1 MCIIID
7 ADMFNRYLDSND
19 DDMKPL
25 RNWIKNKGKIV
36 YTNFG
41 KYGDEVLQYRAM
53 SIELRNLVEAGK
65 AKNIQLSKVKAKL
78 KELDEYSLNSNDPH
92 ILALALADNV
102 KILVSNDTDLHKDFK
117 SIVKGGKIYQNKQH
131 KKLLSRHSCP

>member
-1 MCIIID
+1 
-7 ADMFNRYLDSND
+7 MFNRYLNPNNE
-19 DDMKPL
+19 DMKPL
-25 RNWIKNKGKIV
+25 RDWIKSRGKIV

-41 KYGDEVLQYRAM
+41 KYEDELQDYRAM
-53 SIELRNLVEAGK
+53 EIELRSLFEAGK
-65 AKNIQLSKVKAKL
+65 AKIVQIDKVKSKM
-78 KELDEYSLNSNDPH
+78 KELNEYSLISNDQH

-102 KILVSNDTDLHKDFK
+102 KILVSKDSNLHKDFK

>member
-1 MCIIID
+1 
-7 ADMFNRYLDSND
+7 MFSRYLDPNN

-25 RNWIKNKGKIV
+25 RDWIRSRGKIV

-41 KYGDEVLQYRAM
+41 KYEDELQDYRAM
-53 SIELRNLVEAGK
+53 EIELRSLFEAGK
-65 AKNIQLSKVKAKL
+65 AKIVQIDKVKSKM
-78 KELDEYSLNSNDPH
+78 KELNEYSLISNDQH

-102 KILVSNDTDLHKDFK
+102 KILVSKDSNLHKDFK

>member
-7 ADMFNRYLDSND
+7 ADMFSRYLDPNND
-19 DDMKPL
+19 DVKPL
-25 RNWIKNKGKIV
+25 RDWVKSRGKIV

-41 KYGDEVLQYRAM
+41 QYRKELLKYRPM
-53 SIELRNLVEAGK
+53 LIELRNLIEAGK
-65 AKNIQLSKVKAKL
+65 AKNVHVNKVKAKM
-78 KELDEYSLNSNDPH
+78 KELDEHSLISNDQH
-92 ILALALADNV
+92 ILALALADNI
-102 KILVSNDTDLHKDFK
+102 KILVSNDSDLHNDFK